1 MVSIKSYVPFFISQI
16 KEFAEIYNLEQYEIE
31 KLTLNIKDLLNQ
43 CFVETST
50 WGIKYWENLLN
61 IIPDDSKSIEN
72 RRSNVLAR
80 LRGEGTTSKEVIK
93 QIAKSFISDV
103 EVKEKNDDYSFEVY
117 LKSRDGFSKMLELL
131 YSAIEEVKPAHLKA
145 KYKLIAINESFV
157 YFGIAP
163 MDGEILTSYPWSSS
177 DVKSNGK
184 ANIQIIQNRSLE
196 SLMIYPKG

>member
-1 MVSIKSYVPFFISQI
+1 MSIKSYVPFFISQI

>member
-1 MVSIKSYVPFFISQI
+1 MSIKSYVPFFISQI
-16 KEFAEIYNLEQYEIE
+16 KEFAEIYNLEQDEI
-31 KLTLNIKDLLNQ
+31 KKITLNIKDLLNQ

-50 WGIKYWENLLN
+50 WGIKYWENFLN

-145 KYKLIAINESFV
+145 KYKLIAINESSV
-157 YFGIAP
+157 YFGIAL